1 MSRLTL
7 HLLLLVCVAWMG
19 FACGQSYAQRPSVRG
34 STRVSPFS
42 PYYDLL
48 RPQVGILPNY
58 YQFVQPRQRLNQQL
72 QMQQREMHRQAAN
85 LSTLSNQVENAE
97 GWQGRL
103 LMRPTGTHGH
113 FLDLGHWYSGQGSG
127 GSSARRR

>member
-1 MSRLTL
+1 MSRSTL
-7 HLLLLVCVAWMG
+7 HLLVCVAWMG
-19 FACGQSYAQRPSVRG
+19 LACGQSHAQRPSVRG
-34 STRVSPFS
+34 QTRVSPFS

-48 RPQVGILPNY
+48 RPQQGILPNY

-72 QMQQREMHRQAAN
+72 QRQQNNLHRQAGN
-85 LSTLSNQVENAE
+85 LSTLSNRVDDVE

-103 LMRPTGTHGH
+103 QMRPTGTHGH

-127 GSSARRR
+127 GSSPRRR